1 MPPHNTQPCADI
13 QALYI
18 DHHGWLQ
25 NWLCKKL
32 GCSSNAADLTH
43 DTFLRL
49 LTKKDPIVVRESRAL
64 LVTIARSVLS
74 NHFRRQKLERA
85 YLEVLSSL
93 PEHVMPSLEEQAILL
108 ETLLELDRLLD
119 GLAADVRQAF
129 LWSQLDGL
137 AHSEIAGRLNIS
149 VTTVKRYIVKAGV
162 QCFFAA

>member
-1 MPPHNTQPCADI
+1 MPPHDTQPCIDI
-13 QALYI
+13 QTLYI

-25 NWLCKKL
+25 NWLRKKL
-32 GCSSNAADLTH
+32 GCGSSAADLTH

-49 LTKKDPIVVRESRAL
+49 LTKKDPIEIRESRAL

-74 NHFRRQKLERA
+74 NHFRRQKLERT
-85 YLEVLSSL
+85 YLEVLASL
-93 PEHVMPSLEEQAILL
+93 PEHVMPSLEDQAILL
-108 ETLLELDRLLD
+108 ETLIELDRLLD
-119 GLAADVRQAF
+119 GLAPDVRQAF

-137 AHSEIAGRLNIS
+137 AHADIAARLNVS

>member
-1 MPPHNTQPCADI
+1 MPPHDTQPCVDI
-13 QALYI
+13 QTLYTH
-18 DHHGWLQ
+18 HHGWLQ
-25 NWLCKKL
+25 NWLRKKL

-49 LTKKDPIVVRESRAL
+49 LTKKDPIEIRESRAL

-74 NHFRRQKLERA
+74 NYFRRQKLERA
-85 YLEVLSSL
+85 YLEVLASL
-93 PEHVMPSLEEQAILL
+93 PEQVMPSLEEQAILL
-108 ETLLELDRLLD
+108 ETLIELDRLLD

-137 AHSEIAGRLNIS
+137 AHADIAARLNVS

>member
-1 MPPHNTQPCADI
+1 MSSTDRLPPLDI
-13 QALYI
+13 QALYT
-18 DHHGWLQ
+18 DHHGWLHG
-25 NWLCKKL
+25 WLRRKL
-32 GCSSNAADLTH
+32 GCGSSAADLAH

-49 LTKKDPIVVRESRAL
+49 LAKPDPIEIRESRAL
-64 LVTIARSVLS
+64 LVTVARSVLS

-85 YLEVLSSL
+85 YLEVLASL
-93 PEHVMPSLEEQAILL
+93 PEQVMPSLEDQAILL

-119 GLAADVRQAF
+119 GLAPQVRQAF

-137 AHSEIAGRLNIS
+137 SHADIAARLGVS

>member
-1 MPPHNTQPCADI
+1 MPSSDSQPCVDI
-13 QALYI
+13 QTLYI

-32 GCSSNAADLTH
+32 GCGSSAADLTH

-49 LTKKDPIVVRESRAL
+49 LTKKDPIEIRESRAL

-85 YLEVLSSL
+85 YLDVLASL
-93 PEHVMPSLEEQAILL
+93 PEQVVPSLEDQAILL
-108 ETLLELDRLLD
+108 DTLIELDRLLD
-119 GLAADVRQAF
+119 GLATDVRQAF
-129 LWSQLDGL
+129 LWSQLEGL
-137 AHSEIAGRLNIS
+137 AHAEIAARLGIS

-162 QCFFAA
+162 QCFFAV